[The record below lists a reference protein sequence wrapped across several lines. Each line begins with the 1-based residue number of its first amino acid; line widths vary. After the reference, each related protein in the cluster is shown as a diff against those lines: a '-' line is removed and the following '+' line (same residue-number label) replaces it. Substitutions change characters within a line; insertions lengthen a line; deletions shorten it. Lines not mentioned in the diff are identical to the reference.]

1 MTGNSGVKFNGTGH
15 EKFKWDNGN
24 TKEIIS
30 TAYHLHSKLLFV
42 FLTCVITDESI
53 PFILTFTLF
62 RENQSQTCFS
72 LVTSWLVLVSTQQS
86 NMWGNGLQIYRLI
99 LLPAACEVPIN
110 T

>member
-42 FLTCVITDESI
+42 FLTCVIADESI

-72 LVTSWLVLVSTQQS
+72 LVTSWLVLV
-86 NMWGNGLQIYRLI
+86 
-99 LLPAACEVPIN
+99 
-110 T
+110 